1 MEVTIIMQKMLWTA
15 TSITLL
21 DALKVE
27 PTLLDDLDFGNEART
42 EKFNKIFKARYNTKS
57 IAGETIELFKIYID
71 DTFNQ
76 YVDYYNELLDIYEEQ
91 LNYNDGIKATRIHR
105 DTGDSQDT
113 NNSHSENRI
122 IDLPN
127 SSTTGEYDSQKTKN
141 ETNSGLHNEYSKTIS
156 ETVTGGVNVVD
167 QRKKALEFIR
177 NLYLEFADKF
187 KDCFAFV
194 YA

>member
-1 MEVTIIMQKMLWTA
+1 MQKMLWTA

-42 EKFNKIFKARYNTKS
+42 EKFKKIFKARYNTKS

-71 DTFNQ
+71 DTFSQ
-76 YVDYYNELLDIYEEQ
+76 YVDYYNELLDIYEEE
-91 LNYNDGIKATRIHR
+91 LNYNDGIKVTRTHI

-113 NNSHSENRI
+113 NNSSSENRI

-127 SSTTGEYDSQKTKN
+127 SSTTGEYDTQKTKN
-141 ETNSGLHNEYSKTIS
+141 ETNAGLHNEYSKNIE
-156 ETVTGGVNVVD
+156 ETVTGGVNVVE

-177 NLYLEFADKF
+177 NIYLEFADKF

>member
-1 MEVTIIMQKMLWTA
+1 METSKMLWTV

-21 DALKVE
+21 DALKVD
-27 PTLLDDLDFGNEART
+27 PTLLDDFDFGDTSRNT
-42 EKFNKIFKARYNTKS
+42 KFNKIFKARYNTKS
-57 IAGETIELFKIYID
+57 IAGETIELFKIYIN

-76 YVDYYNELLDIYEEQ
+76 YVDYYNELLDIYETQ
-91 LNYNDGIKATRIHR
+91 LNYQDGIKTTRIHR
-105 DTGDSQDT
+105 DSGDSQD
-113 NNSHSENRI
+113 NVNSSSENRV

-127 SSTTGEYDSQKTKN
+127 ASTEGEYDTEKTKN
-141 ETNSGLHNEYSKTIS
+141 TTSSGLHNEYSKTIS
-156 ETVTGGVNVVD
+156 ETLTGGVNVVD
-167 QRKKALEFIR
+167 QRKKTLEYIR